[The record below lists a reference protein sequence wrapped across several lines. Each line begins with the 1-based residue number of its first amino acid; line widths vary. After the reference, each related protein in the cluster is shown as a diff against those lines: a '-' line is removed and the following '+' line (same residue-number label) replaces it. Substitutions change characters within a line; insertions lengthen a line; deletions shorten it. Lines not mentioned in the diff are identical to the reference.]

1 MAVLR
6 MCPSGEPL
14 NNQDPKATDFTGKSA
29 GWDEVPRKRPK
40 FVIPAFGPMVDDAI
54 AAGEEIEIRM
64 AKSPEFVILA
74 DEALPSHSRVPLKS
88 PAWATLPG
96 SGTRDW

>member
-1 MAVLR
+1 
-6 MCPSGEPL
+6 
-14 NNQDPKATDFTGKSA
+14 
-29 GWDEVPRKRPK
+29 
-40 FVIPAFGPMVDDAI
+40 
-54 AAGEEIEIRM
+54 M